1 MRTILQDLREHI
13 AKEIEYKFLPLC
25 ICKRCDN
32 VAVGTVIQNII
43 NEIRGDDDA
52 N

>member
-1 MRTILQDLREHI
+1 MTEKELRDLV

-25 ICKRCDN
+25 ICERCDN
-32 VAVGTVIQNII
+32 VAIGTVIQNII
-43 NEIRGDDDA
+43 NEIRDE